1 MSDEKEVTGKFRYE
15 QDSKR
20 YHRLRLKRTPAWSA
34 LFMCKSQNLTKQ
46 IALSV

>member
-1 MSDEKEVTGKFRYE
+1 MEMANKKNTGKMNYYLPVVWFF
-15 QDSKR
+15 
-20 YHRLRLKRTPAWSA
+20 LGFG